1 MTMIEPKDITI
12 LIVEDEPNQ
21 RELLLSLLAR
31 EGYQTHALASQ
42 QAAEAWLEDHDPQ
55 LILSDW
61 KLEQG
66 DGSALLSRVRRD
78 WPWISFIMV
87 TAYGSVSGAVE
98 ALQAGADDYLTKPFE
113 RQTLLLSV
121 TRTLKSRLIHEENRR
136 LNEALEERDRLVDL
150 VGMAPSMQTLYR
162 QIEKIAATEA
172 TILLSGQSGTGK
184 ELVARAIHRLSDRK
198 EQPFVAVNCAA
209 IPEGLME
216 SEFMGAEKGAYT
228 GASQRRLGKFEAA
241 SQGTLFLD
249 EIGELPLSIQP
260 KLLRVLQERKLSR
273 IGGHAEINV
282 ACRIIAATNRDL
294 PEEVAAGR
302 FREDLFYRLSV
313 IPIELP
319 ALGERRSDIPRLIE
333 HFRLRTQRQHRI
345 ATEPLPADLLRRLVD
360 HDWPGNVRELG
371 NVVERLYLLADNGR
385 VSVDDLPAGF
395 SKKQTLSDSNFELP
409 ATGIQWNELERDVL
423 TQALKHAD
431 GNRTQAARLLGLGY
445 KAFLYRLQKHR
456 LVKED

>member
-1 MTMIEPKDITI
+1 MTFIDPEQISI

-21 RELLLSLLAR
+21 RELLRSLLTR

-42 QAAEAWLEDHDPQ
+42 QAAEAWLETHDPQ

-61 KLEQG
+61 KLESG
-66 DGSALLSRVRRD
+66 DGSALLERVRRD

-184 ELVARAIHRLSDRK
+184 ELVARAIHRLSDR
-198 EQPFVAVNCAA
+198 EQRPFVAVNCAA

-228 GASQRRLGKFEAA
+228 GATSRRPGKFEAA
-241 SQGTLFLD
+241 QGGTLFLD

-273 IGGHAEINV
+273 IGGHAEIAV
-282 ACRIIAATNRDL
+282 DCRIIAATNRDL
-294 PEEVAAGR
+294 LAEVESGR
-302 FREDLFYRLSV
+302 FREDLYYRLSV
-313 IPIELP
+313 IPIALP
-319 ALGERRSDIPRLIE
+319 SLAERRSDIPRLIE
-333 HFRLRTQRQHRI
+333 HFRLRAERQHRI
-345 ATEPLPADLLRRLVD
+345 ATEPLPADLLRTLVD
-360 HDWPGNVRELG
+360 HDWPGNVRQLG
-371 NVVERLYLLADNGR
+371 NVVERLYLLADHGR
-385 VSVDDLPAGF
+385 VSADDLPAGF
-395 SKKQTLSDSNFELP
+395 VAPQSQSVHGFELP
-409 ATGIQWNELERDVL
+409 VTGISWDELERDVL
-423 TQALKHAD
+423 RQALDHAD
-431 GNRTQAARLLGLGY
+431 GNRTRAARLLGLKY
-445 KAFLYRLQKHR
+445 KAFLYRLQKHQ
-456 LVKED
+456 LDSED